1 MKKKS
6 SGKVLTI
13 ALAMSL
19 FGTSGIP
26 VNVMA
31 EGTPDV
37 PGFTQIKDVENILMN
52 LSDEQRNAIKEIE
65 ATPNFDISPNI
76 NTQSVG
82 LVDVIV
88 EFHQAPAKVEVM
100 KQAAKGIRTTAN
112 EAAIKVEKA
121 HKKFKESFHSMKN
134 KKDASPQLQEAKITK
149 EYRSAINGVAMSI
162 PGNEIERLL
171 DSGVV
176 KRVWKD
182 ETVQLE
188 LPDMKEAATE
198 SKMMDSIPQIN
209 VDKLHAENVTGK
221 GIKVGVLDTGID
233 YNHPD
238 LKDVYKGGYD
248 FVDNDNDPMEA
259 TYEDWKNSGLPE
271 RHPASGSA
279 YYTEHGTHVSGTIAG
294 GQKNGVDYA
303 VKGVA
308 PDVELYSYRVLG
320 PYGSGATS
328 GILAAIEKSIVDEMD
343 VINLSLGAST
353 NNPLYPTSVAVNNAI
368 ISGVVTVVAAGN
380 SGPNEGTLGSP
391 GTATLGITVGA
402 SDFAMDIPT
411 FKSLSANGE
420 TFENVLLMGK
430 NFSDDLASLEGQSK
444 QLVFAG
450 LGYAADFEGKDLS
463 GKIAL
468 IQRGEITFVDKIKHA
483 KEAGAEAVIIYNNTD
498 GNIPAYL
505 GEGIEYIPTF
515 RMTKADGERLKE
527 IGDSSDIT
535 FGDLAS
541 VQTEGDNLAGFSSRG
556 PVAGSYDIKPDV
568 VAPGVAIFSTIPE
581 FINSP
586 EEGVDYTASY
596 ARLQGTS
603 MATPHVAGVAALM
616 LQEDPDATPF
626 DIKAALMNTAEDLNG
641 DVSVFEQ
648 GAGRINAYEAVH
660 AEVSVKVLGKTK
672 NLNENGE
679 VVEIDDETASI
690 NFGSHYK
697 TGVTVE
703 ASSKMVIKNSGEEN
717 KSFNI
722 EVEYHSERT
731 GIKDADENGIRLDVP
746 ASLNVS
752 SGTEEVVSPTITVPE
767 NAEEGRYE
775 GYIHLTNANDS
786 SETYQ
791 VPFAVRLTEKGFEY
805 LETDRPALANNT
817 AKWQYYNPLMSAAF
831 QMKSPLNR
839 IDILVKD
846 DQSGN
851 AIGLIGSVSDPSAKA
866 DVRYYIPGVFT
877 GNVYPFTGDNE
888 NPISQQSM
896 DLPEG
901 DYELEF
907 IGYDEEGKT
916 YSIDTPVIIDNTKP
930 QVTFDKTPDVYEI
943 SEDMYTEENGQKAF
957 FIHGNIQ
964 DETVDVLQSKGM
976 DYDQSSNKFL
986 IATGSREYYNCCFPP
1001 ADANGDTYF
1010 GIEPSDIAN
1019 GPLRLSLAGT
1029 DVALNVNYQRYIF
1042 LQEGT
1047 EYLTSDYSKE
1057 EVKLGDTFT
1066 MTLSLNNVK
1075 DLISGEYTIQY
1086 KGDMYS
1092 FESAELNEEFKNY
1105 AEENGLQVT
1114 LQEPVV
1120 KDSSYFDTV
1129 TVGAMLD
1136 GEGYDGFSG
1145 DMPLVD
1151 VTFKVTADNWYY
1163 GFDKLEV
1170 TKSTYMK
1177 SGEEQAVNLPYY
1189 STSEFDFISEHADI
1203 QGNIRP
1209 EAFLKPNLPYGVAQT
1224 IGAKVYALSP
1234 DGEKYEGT
1242 IAPNG
1247 KYQITGVP
1255 ASRETYNVVVE
1266 VPGHLKTYTP
1276 VITGF
1281 ELNGETL
1288 GRYINSGYKVNLAG
1302 DVNNDSLI
1310 DIKDVRDIV
1319 EYYGKQNPEVPT
1331 FDVNQDGTVDET
1343 DVRFIEKNFLSTGP
1357 DAPKGKSPKE
1367 TVGKKDLEFYLN
1379 EMGLKTAE

>member
-19 FGTSGIP
+19 LGTSGIP
-26 VNVMA
+26 MNVMA
-31 EGTPDV
+31 EGTPNA
-37 PGFTQIKDVENILMN
+37 PGFTEIKDVKNVLMN
-52 LSDEQRNAIKEIE
+52 LSEEQRKAIKEIQ
-65 ATPNFDISPNI
+65 ATPQFDIAPNI
-76 NTQSVG
+76 NTQSEG

-112 EAAIKVEKA
+112 EAAVKVEKA
-121 HKKFKESFHSMKN
+121 HNKFKESFNSMKN
-134 KKDASPQLQEAKITK
+134 KRDASPQLKEAKITK

-162 PGNEIERLL
+162 PGNEIESLL

-188 LPDMKEAATE
+188 LPDMEASASP

-209 VDKLHAENVTGK
+209 VDKLHAENLTGK

-308 PDVELYSYRVLG
+308 PDVELYGYRVLG

-328 GILAAIEKSIVDEMD
+328 GILAAIEKSIDDQMD

-353 NNPLYPTSVAVNNAI
+353 NNPLYPTSVAVNNAMLQ
-368 ISGVVTVVAAGN
+368 GVVAVVAAGN

-391 GTATLGITVGA
+391 GAATLGITVGA
-402 SDFAMDIPT
+402 SDFAMDIAS
-411 FKSLSANGE
+411 FESLSANGE
-420 TFENVLLMGK
+420 AFENVLLMGK
-430 NFSDDLASLEGQSK
+430 NFSDDLAALEGQSK

-505 GEGIEYIPTF
+505 GEGVEYIPTF

-527 IGDSSDIT
+527 IGDNTDIT

-586 EEGVDYTASY
+586 EEGVDYTAAY

-616 LQEDPDATPF
+616 LQENPDASPF

-660 AEVSVKVLGKTK
+660 ADVSIKVLGKTK

-679 VVEIDDETASI
+679 VVEIEDKTASI

-703 ASSKMVIKNSGEEN
+703 ASSEMVIENNGEDN

-722 EVEYHSERT
+722 EVEYHGERT
-731 GIKDADENGIRLDVP
+731 GIKDAEENGIRLDVP
-746 ASLNVS
+746 ASLIVS
-752 SGTEEVVSPTITVPE
+752 SDTEETITPTITVPE

-775 GYIHLTNANDS
+775 GYIHLTNANDN

-817 AKWQYYNPLMSAAF
+817 PKWQYYNPMMSAAF

-846 DQSGN
+846 GQSGN
-851 AIGLIGSVSDPSAKA
+851 AIGLIASLSEPSAKA

-877 GNVYPFTGDNE
+877 GNVYPFTGDKE
-888 NPISQQSM
+888 NPISEQIM

-901 DYELEF
+901 DYDLEF

-930 QVTFDKTPDVYEI
+930 QVTFDKAPDVYEI
-943 SEDMYTEENGQKAF
+943 SEEMYSEENGQKAF
-957 FIHGNIQ
+957 FIHGNVQ

-986 IATGSREYYNCCFPP
+986 IATGSREYFNCCFPP
-1001 ADANGDTYF
+1001 ADSNGDTYF

-1019 GPLRLSLAGT
+1019 GPLRLSLAAT
-1029 DVALNVNYQRYIF
+1029 DIAANVNYQRYIF

-1075 DLISGEYTIQY
+1075 NLVSGEYTVQY
-1086 KGDMYS
+1086 KGEMYS

-1105 AEENGLQVT
+1105 AQDNGLQVS
-1114 LQEPVV
+1114 LLEPVV
-1120 KDSSYFDTV
+1120 KDSSYYDTV

-1170 TKSTYMK
+1170 TTSTYMK

-1189 STSEFDFISEHADI
+1189 STSEFDFVSEHADI

-1209 EAFLKPNLPYGVAQT
+1209 EAFLKPNLPIGVAQT

-1242 IAPNG
+1242 IALNG

-1281 ELNGETL
+1281 ELNGENL
-1288 GRYINSGYKVNLAG
+1288 GRYVNAGYKVNPAG
-1302 DVNNDSLI
+1302 DVNNDSMI

-1319 EYYGKQNPEVPT
+1319 KYYGKQNPDVPT
-1331 FDVNQDGTVDET
+1331 FDVNQDGTVDEK
-1343 DVRFIEKNFLSTGP
+1343 DVRFIEKNFLTKGP
-1357 DAPKGKSPKE
+1357 DAPKGKPLKE
-1367 TVGKKDLEFYLN
+1367 TIGKKDLEYYLN
-1379 EMGLKTAE
+1379 EMGLEAAQ